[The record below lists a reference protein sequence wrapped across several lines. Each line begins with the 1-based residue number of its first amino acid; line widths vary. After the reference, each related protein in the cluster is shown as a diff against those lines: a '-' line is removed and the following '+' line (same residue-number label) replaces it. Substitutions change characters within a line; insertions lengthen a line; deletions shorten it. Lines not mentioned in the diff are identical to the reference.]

1 MVKVDILLASYNGA
15 KYIETQMLS
24 IISQS
29 FKDWKLIIHDD
40 GSNDDTI
47 AIVKKWQQLDSRI
60 YLIIDKVTLQNA
72 GKNFMHLLQ
81 YSTADYVMFCDQ
93 DDIWFDNKVE
103 LMYNEIIKHN
113 CNKPTVLYSN
123 AYVWMPKKG
132 ILGNA
137 TLTFPKR
144 LNSLLFLN
152 SGMQGCVSIFNK
164 NMREMMLKWNAEV
177 AMHDHILHLLALS
190 VGVVEYMPLS
200 LMLYRNHDANV
211 TGSTRVCVFDWKSIK
226 KSLNVP
232 VVRREHY
239 DAIKGFIT
247 IYADILNKKQLDLIN
262 DYLAMPNKS
271 LFSKIVSV
279 ITNGFCVYDSKLILL
294 TKLMF
299 KPYITK

>member
-1 MVKVDILLASYNGA
+1 MVKIDILLASYNGA
-15 KYIETQMLS
+15 KYIETQILS

-47 AIVKKWQQLDSRI
+47 TIVKKWQQLDSRI
-60 YLIIDKVTLQNA
+60 HLVNDKVTLGNA

-93 DDIWFDNKVE
+93 DDVWFDNKVE
-103 LMYNEIIKHN
+103 LMYNEIIKN
-113 CNKPTVLYSN
+113 VCNKPTVLYSN
-123 AYVWMPKKG
+123 AYVWKPKEG
-132 ILGNA
+132 VLGNA
-137 TLTFPKR
+137 TLTFPKK

-164 NMREMMLKWNAEV
+164 SMREMMLKWNAEV

-190 VGVVEYMPLS
+190 IGVVRYIPLS

-211 TGSTRVCVFDWKSIK
+211 TGATRICVLDWKSIK

-232 VVRREHY
+232 VVSREHY
-239 DAIKGFIT
+239 AAIKNFIS
-247 IYADILNKKQLDLIN
+247 IYSDILNKKQLDLIN

-279 ITNGFCVYDSKLILL
+279 ISNGFCVYESKLILL
-294 TKLMF
+294 TKLIV